1 MQVSLIAAI
10 SADGFI
16 AQDPRVPSTTWTSR
30 EDAHWF
36 TQKTKEIGACIMGR
50 KTFATIG
57 KPLAGRLT
65 VVLTGEK
72 TLGVPLEAGVLE
84 VYSGQPEELLESLAK
99 RRFSAAAIC
108 GGASVY
114 TQFMQKGLVDR
125 LFITVEPIVFG
136 DGVRLFNQSFA
147 DLRLK
152 LVATHPLSAQ
162 SIVLEYQVV

>member
-1 MQVSLIAAI
+1 MQVSLITAI

-16 AQDPRVPSTTWTSR
+16 AQDPMAPSTAWTSR

-36 TQKTKEIGACIMGR
+36 AQKTKEIGVCIMGR
-50 KTFATIG
+50 KTFETIG

-72 TLGVPLEAGVLE
+72 TLSVPLETEVLE
-84 VYSGQPEELLESLAK
+84 VYSGQPEELLESLVK
-99 RRFSAAAIC
+99 RGFSAAAIC

-125 LFITVEPIVFG
+125 LFITVEPIMFG
-136 DGVRLFNQSFA
+136 KGVKLFNQPFA
-147 DLRLK
+147 NLRLK
-152 LVATHPLSAQ
+152 LVTTHSLSAH